1 MTFEGETQESNAMT
15 TAQQRRTNSNAE
27 TESGSDSPVTGYD
40 SKLWRMADALRGNMD
55 NRQERAR

>member
-1 MTFEGETQESNAMT
+1 MT